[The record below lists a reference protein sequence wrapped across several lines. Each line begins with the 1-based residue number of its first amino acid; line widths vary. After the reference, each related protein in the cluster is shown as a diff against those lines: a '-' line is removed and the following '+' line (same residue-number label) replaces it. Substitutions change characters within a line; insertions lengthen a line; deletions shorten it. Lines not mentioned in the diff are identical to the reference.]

1 VTKELRP
8 LHPLELEQLEL
19 ENERIVHEITDAKHQ
34 AELSRIELAGRK
46 DMERDRKAKP
56 GFTRKLNFFGDVS
69 EHNVDQV
76 IEALEHWNVRDPGK
90 PITITFN
97 TQGGSVTAGL
107 ALYDTIKRLQRAG
120 HFITTRA
127 VGIAA
132 SMGAVLFQAGD
143 VRVMDARAKL
153 LIHEGS
159 TDFEKGAT
167 LSAGALEDYAVFSK
181 MLDDDVLDILAER
194 STFTRKQIA
203 DKQKRRDWWI
213 TAADALKYGFC
224 DEVQ

>member
-1 VTKELRP
+1 VTERIRP
-8 LHPLELEQLEL
+8 LHPLELEQIEL
-19 ENERIVHEITDAKHQ
+19 ENERIVHEIKDAQ
-34 AELSRIELAGRK
+34 YSAELARIELAGKK

-56 GFTRKLNFFGDVS
+56 GYTRKLNFFGDVS
-69 EHNVDQV
+69 EGNVDQV

-107 ALYDTIKRLQRAG
+107 ALYDTIKRLQRSG

-159 TDFEKGAT
+159 TTFGKESLT
-167 LSAGALEDYAVFSK
+167 AGDLEDYQAFSK
-181 MLDDDVLDILAER
+181 MLDEDVLDILAER
-194 STFTRKQIA
+194 STLSKAQIKTKQT
-203 DKQKRRDWWI
+203 RRDWWI
-213 TAADALKYGFC
+213 TAPDALKYGFC